1 MVLIA
6 VCGLALDQIVKAV
19 AVANLDPADPPVLF
33 GGLLRLQ
40 LLRNPGAAFSMG
52 SSATVVISVFA
63 TIALGVVIGYGA
75 PRCRHRWTLVACGM
89 VMAGIAGNLT
99 DRLFRAPGVLRG
111 HVVDLFALPHFAVF
125 NVADMFITATAVL
138 VVAAMAFGGRGER

>member
-1 MVLIA
+1 
-6 VCGLALDQIVKAV
+6 
-19 AVANLDPADPPVLF
+19 
-33 GGLLRLQ
+33 
-40 LLRNPGAAFSMG
+40 
-52 SSATVVISVFA
+52 
-63 TIALGVVIGYGA
+63 
-75 PRCRHRWTLVACGM
+75 
-89 VMAGIAGNLT
+89 MAGIAGNLT

>member
-6 VCGLALDQIVKAV
+6 ICGLALDQIVKAL
-19 AVANLDPADPPVLF
+19 AVAHLDPADPPVLF

-63 TIALGVVIGYGA
+63 TIALGVVIGYAA